1 MLGWPVFG
9 SKSTHMVSHGP
20 RLHHPFN
27 LQCFLFLLCPL
38 PGDHTL
44 ELPPWHT
51 LTILQLDMEKASEL
65 PQIWET
71 QNPDHSEGKTSSYKK
86 KHLGTL
92 LYSPAINLKID
103 FKDRKNKAYSWKEIL
118 NIKRPENRK
127 VKMSSVFTEN
137 VTKGDGLKLW
147 RFRLVIKQAFPSGW
161 VKTEK
166 TKNKNKK
173 NGICDSMY
181 TSTNGHT

>member
-1 MLGWPVFG
+1 MLFIFTVPFTWG
-9 SKSTHMVSHGP
+9 SHFRAPSLTHINHLAAGHGKSFWVTTNLGDTEP
-20 RLHHPFN
+20 RSFWREN
-27 LQCFLFLLCPL
+27 IKLQ
-38 PGDHTL
+38 
-44 ELPPWHT
+44 
-51 LTILQLDMEKASEL
+51 
-65 PQIWET
+65 
-71 QNPDHSEGKTSSYKK
+71 KK